1 MKKKLLTLILLL
13 VTVFGLFAVGKFTN
27 VEAAYNFTG
36 HIYFEKPTSWSD
48 SKVLLMVGHSGW
60 SAGYEMKK
68 VGSTNIYY
76 YAYTSESWGG
86 ATEFA
91 FFNTNAVWGGEGSSI
106 SHRSKYATNASRI
119 IKESEWKAQDKG
131 NHYLFANETGC
142 NSWANPAT
150 DLNVSLTVSAT
161 AGGTVSATAYKFTG
175 TNAAAS
181 NNGSSVS
188 VIKYTDA
195 TLSATAKAG
204 YKFVGWYSDAA
215 YTKSVSANASH
226 TVKDVTAATT
236 YYAKFE
242 PSVSLTNM
250 FDEYYNSG
258 VYTKETIININTA
271 NEDLKEELIQR
282 FHAATNSLDRVQ
294 TEKTTYYSGDI
305 LWFADGHGYGKSE
318 DNKLTSIKVE
328 NNDPTKVTVRST
340 TASLPGMEDY
350 YCTLDDFVKGSHNS
364 KHSNNET
371 LDLVTG
377 WTYEVDDEGNGI
389 YKNEEANVIDAFIL
403 FTAPTWLD
411 TDMGN
416 YLDYTHVTVQ
426 VVGNQ
431 LVMKLW
437 VSSTLMPVA
446 VNTGILVST
455 AEVSGDYAVFSQ
467 ATISKGIV
475 A

>member
-1 MKKKLLTLILLL
+1 MN
-13 VTVFGLFAVGKFTN
+13 VTVEAKASVGGSAV
-27 VEAAYNFTG
+27 
-36 HIYFEKPTSWSD
+36 I
-48 SKVLLMVGHSGW
+48 SGN
-60 SAGYEMKK
+60 KL
-68 VGSTNIYY
+68 
-76 YAYTSESWGG
+76 
-86 ATEFA
+86 
-91 FFNTNAVWGGEGSSI
+91 NTQTTTTAVS
-106 SHRSKYATNASRI
+106 
-119 IKESEWKAQDKG
+119 
-131 NHYLFANETGC
+131 
-142 NSWANPAT
+142 
-150 DLNVSLTVSAT
+150 
-161 AGGTVSATAYKFTG
+161 GT
-175 TNAAAS
+175 
-181 NNGSSVS
+181 SVS
-188 VIKYTDA
+188 VMQYTEITLTA
-195 TLSATAKAG
+195 TPSKG

-215 YTKSVSANASH
+215 YTNLVSSNA
-226 TVKDVTAATT
+226 TCEIEDAAKAT

-242 PSVSLTNM
+242 PSVLLADM

-271 NEDLKEELIQR
+271 NEELELDLIKH

-294 TEKTTYYSGDI
+294 TKKTTYYSGDI

-350 YCTLDDFVKGSHNS
+350 YCTLDDFIKGSHNS

-371 LDLVTG
+371 LDLVND
-377 WTYEVDDEGNGI
+377 WSYEVDDKGNGI
-389 YKNEEANVIDAFIL
+389 YKNEQADVIDAFIL

-437 VSSTLMPVA
+437 VSSTELGGKLIA
-446 VNTGILVST
+446 D
-455 AEVSGDYAVFSQ
+455 AEVVGDYAVFSQ